1 MTKWPGVTACHF
13 RSHILKT
20 VNWDLPKPER
30 SDNMKKGTARLAEK
44 QTQSVVGRP
53 TGSAEV
59 KELPTAWAHCGT
71 AVHSGGLL
79 CLYTYLPER
88 EE

>member
-1 MTKWPGVTACHF
+1 
-13 RSHILKT
+13 
-20 VNWDLPKPER
+20 
-30 SDNMKKGTARLAEK
+30 MKKGTARLAEK

-59 KELPTAWAHCGT
+59 KELSTAWAHCGT